1 MVKRRV
7 LKFESGRVG
16 NQNVSVSEK
25 VRPRRTSRNLGFFG
39 RSECVVIG
47 DGLSG
52 VKSGKAVSCC
62 VAAVPSYFTK
72 DQDFSVADIAV
83 SSLGDKRLRDFIV
96 E

>member
-1 MVKRRV
+1 M
-7 LKFESGRVG
+7 
-16 NQNVSVSEK
+16 
-25 VRPRRTSRNLGFFG
+25 
-39 RSECVVIG
+39 IG